1 MEKRQGT
8 VSIYF
13 PEKAKEKTRCC
24 VKALHTSME
33 MDSGADEDKEV
44 SKRNFLSK
52 FTKEIQ
58 ASQAG
63 CSSVAICLYK

>member
-1 MEKRQGT
+1 MKVPQYEKRQGT

-24 VKALHTSME
+24 VKAVHTSME

-44 SKRNFLSK
+44 SKRNFLLRFK
-52 FTKEIQ
+52 KEM
-58 ASQAG
+58 
-63 CSSVAICLYK
+63 